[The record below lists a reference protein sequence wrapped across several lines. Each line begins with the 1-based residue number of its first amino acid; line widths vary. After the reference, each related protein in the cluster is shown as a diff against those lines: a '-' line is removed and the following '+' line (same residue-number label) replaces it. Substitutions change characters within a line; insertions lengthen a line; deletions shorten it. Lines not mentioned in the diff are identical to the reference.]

1 VLSSESWPPGLRE
14 ALTSPPQG
22 LNSRASIPGRTLG
35 TVLMVGAGLSQT
47 PAIRRARDLGFGVV
61 AVDGDGRA
69 PGLALA
75 SYAEVHD
82 FSDLDAVVA
91 IGRRHAVD
99 GVLTVASDRAVP
111 VAAAVAERLRLPG
124 IGTAV
129 AARMTHK
136 VTMREGLAA
145 AGVPQPAFARVTTHG
160 SARSAVERIGLPA
173 VLKPA
178 NSGGQRGLSLVERP
192 DQIAPAVDA
201 ALSFSPTREAIVER
215 FAPGSELNGILVVR
229 SGEPTL
235 LTLSD
240 RLRPTG
246 PGFGVGW
253 IHAYPAG
260 IDEDVHAQATRVA
273 EEAVRALGLRDGIAF
288 PQLIVNGD
296 RRVQLI
302 EIAARVP
309 AGQMA
314 DLVRVATGIDLI
326 EIALRQCTGERIA
339 DSLVTRN
346 GSQPL
351 AIRFFTA
358 APGVLPVGRVRSI
371 DGLDE
376 VRAAPGVVQT
386 ELYFGV
392 GDVIRPVQVDADR
405 LGYVLAVGKSRGEA
419 LELAQAATTHLRVR
433 ADPRPLPP

>member
-1 VLSSESWPPGLRE
+1 M
-14 ALTSPPQG
+14 
-22 LNSRASIPGRTLG
+22 G

-47 PAIRRARDLGFGVV
+47 PAIRRARELGFGVV
-61 AVDGDGRA
+61 AVDGDGWA

-75 SYAEVHD
+75 SHAEAHD
-82 FSDLDAVVA
+82 FSDLEAVVA

-111 VAAAVAERLRLPG
+111 VVAAVAERLRLPG

-129 AARMTHK
+129 AERMTHK
-136 VTMREGLAA
+136 VTMRECLAA
-145 AGVPQPAFARVTTHG
+145 AGVPQPAFARVTTNG
-160 SARSAVERIGLPA
+160 SARSAVERIGLPV

-192 DQIAPAVDA
+192 DQIAAAVDA
-201 ALSFSPTREAIVER
+201 ALSFSPTGEAIVES
-215 FAPGSELNGILVVR
+215 FAPGGELNAILVVR

-253 IHAYPAG
+253 IHAFPAD
-260 IDEDVHAQATRVA
+260 IDEDVRAQATRVA
-273 EEAVRALGLRDGIAF
+273 VEAVRALGLRDGIAF
-288 PQLIVNGD
+288 PQLVVDGAG
-296 RRVQLI
+296 RVQLI
-302 EIAARVP
+302 EIAARVA

-314 DLVRVATGIDLI
+314 DLVRVGTGIDLI
-326 EIALRQCTGERIA
+326 EIALRQCTGEPIA
-339 DSLVTRN
+339 DSLVTPSC
-346 GSQPL
+346 SQPL

-405 LGYVLAVGKSRGEA
+405 LGYVLAVGKSSGEA
-419 LELAQAATTHLRVR
+419 LELAESAATRLRIR
-433 ADPRPLPP
+433 ADPDGAPP

>member
-1 VLSSESWPPGLRE
+1 MP
-14 ALTSPPQG
+14 
-22 LNSRASIPGRTLG
+22 G
-35 TVLMVGAGLSQT
+35 TVLMVGAGPSQAS
-47 PAIRRARDLGFGVV
+47 AIRRARELGFGVV
-61 AVDGDGRA
+61 AVDGDARA
-69 PGLALA
+69 AGLAFA
-75 SYAEVHD
+75 SRAEVHD
-82 FSDLDAVVA
+82 FSDLEAVVA

-111 VAAAVAERLRLPG
+111 VVAAVAERLRLPG
-124 IGTAV
+124 IGTEV

-136 VTMREGLAA
+136 VTMRERLAA
-145 AGVPQPAFARVTTHG
+145 AGVPQPAFARATTHE
-160 SARSAVERIGLPA
+160 SARAAVERIGLPL
-173 VLKPA
+173 VFKPA
-178 NSGGQRGLSLVERP
+178 NSGGQRGLSLVESL
-192 DQIAPAVDA
+192 DQLGAAVDA
-201 ALSFSPTREAIVER
+201 ARSFSPTGEVIVER
-215 FAPGSELNGILVVR
+215 FASGDELNAILVVR

-260 IDEDVHAQATRVA
+260 IDEDVHAEATRVA
-273 EEAVRALGLRDGIAF
+273 AEAVRALGLRDGIAF
-288 PQLIVNGD
+288 PQLIVDSAGG
-296 RRVQLI
+296 VQLI
-302 EIAARVP
+302 EIAARVA

-314 DLVRVATGIDLI
+314 DLVRVGTGIDLI

-339 DSLVTRN
+339 DSFVTPSC
-346 GSQPL
+346 SQPL

-371 DGLDE
+371 DGLDD

-392 GDVIRPVQVDADR
+392 GEVIRPVQVDADR

-419 LELAQAATTHLRVR
+419 LELAEAATTHLRVR
-433 ADPRPLPP
+433 ANRDAAPP

>member
-1 VLSSESWPPGLRE
+1 
-14 ALTSPPQG
+14 
-22 LNSRASIPGRTLG
+22 
-35 TVLMVGAGLSQT
+35 
-47 PAIRRARDLGFGVV
+47 
-61 AVDGDGRA
+61 
-69 PGLALA
+69 
-75 SYAEVHD
+75 
-82 FSDLDAVVA
+82 
-91 IGRRHAVD
+91 
-99 GVLTVASDRAVP
+99 
-111 VAAAVAERLRLPG
+111 
-124 IGTAV
+124 
-129 AARMTHK
+129 MTHK
-136 VTMREGLAA
+136 VKMREGLAA
-145 AGVPQPAFARVTTHG
+145 AGVPQPPFAPVTTHG
-160 SARSAVERIGLPA
+160 CALSAVERIGLPV

-192 DQIAPAVDA
+192 DQTVAAVDA
-201 ALSFSPTREAIVER
+201 ALSFSATGEAIVES
-215 FAPGSELNGILVVR
+215 FASGDELNAILVVR

-246 PGFGVGW
+246 LGFDVGW

-260 IDEDVHAQATRVA
+260 IDEDVRAQVTRVSEA
-273 EEAVRALGLRDGIAF
+273 AVRALGLRDGIAF
-288 PQLIVNGD
+288 PQLIVDGAG
-296 RRVQLI
+296 RVQLI
-302 EIAARVP
+302 EIAARVA

-339 DSLVTRN
+339 DSLVRPSC
-346 GSQPL
+346 SQPL

-358 APGVLPVGRVRSI
+358 APGILPVGRVHSI

-405 LGYVLAVGKSRGEA
+405 LGYVLAVGKSRGDA
-419 LELAQAATTHLRVR
+419 LELAEAATTHLRVR
-433 ADPRPLPP
+433 ADRDPAP

>member
-1 VLSSESWPPGLRE
+1 MP
-14 ALTSPPQG
+14 
-22 LNSRASIPGRTLG
+22 G
-35 TVLMVGAGLSQT
+35 TVLMVGAGPSQAS
-47 PAIRRARDLGFGVV
+47 AIRRARELGFGVV
-61 AVDGDGRA
+61 AVDGDARA
-69 PGLALA
+69 AGLAFA
-75 SYAEVHD
+75 SRAEVHD
-82 FSDLDAVVA
+82 FSDLEAVVA

-111 VAAAVAERLRLPG
+111 VVAAVAERLRLPG
-124 IGTAV
+124 IGTAI

-136 VTMREGLAA
+136 VTMRERLAA
-145 AGVPQPAFARVTTHG
+145 AGVPQPSFARVTTHG
-160 SARSAVERIGLPA
+160 SARLAVERIGLPV

-192 DQIAPAVDA
+192 DQRAAAVDA
-201 ALSFSPTREAIVER
+201 ALSFSPTREAIIESFV
-215 FAPGSELNGILVVR
+215 PGDELNAILVVR

-273 EEAVRALGLRDGIAF
+273 AEAVRALGLRDGIAF
-288 PQLIVNGD
+288 PQLIVDSAGG
-296 RRVQLI
+296 VQLI
-302 EIAARVP
+302 EIAARVA

-314 DLVRVATGIDLI
+314 DLVRVGTGIDLI

-339 DSLVTRN
+339 DSFVTPSC
-346 GSQPL
+346 SQPL

-392 GDVIRPVQVDADR
+392 GEVIRPVQVDADR
-405 LGYVLAVGKSRGEA
+405 LGYVIAVGKSRSEA
-419 LELAQAATTHLRVR
+419 LELAEAATTHLHVR
-433 ADPRPLPP
+433 AERDAAPP

>member
-1 VLSSESWPPGLRE
+1 MP
-14 ALTSPPQG
+14 
-22 LNSRASIPGRTLG
+22 G
-35 TVLMVGAGLSQT
+35 TVLMVGAGPSQAS
-47 PAIRRARDLGFGVV
+47 AIRRARELGFGVV
-61 AVDGDGRA
+61 AVDGDARA
-69 PGLALA
+69 AGLAFA
-75 SYAEVHD
+75 SRAEVHD
-82 FSDLDAVVA
+82 FSDLEAVVA

-111 VAAAVAERLRLPG
+111 VVAAVAERLRLPG
-124 IGTAV
+124 IGTAI

-136 VTMREGLAA
+136 VTMRERLAA
-145 AGVPQPAFARVTTHG
+145 AGVPQPSFARVTTHG
-160 SARSAVERIGLPA
+160 SARLAVERIGLPV

-192 DQIAPAVDA
+192 DQTAAAVDA
-201 ALSFSPTREAIVER
+201 ALSFSPTREAIIESFV
-215 FAPGSELNGILVVR
+215 PGDELNAILVVR

-273 EEAVRALGLRDGIAF
+273 AEAVRALGLRDGIAF
-288 PQLIVNGD
+288 PQLIVDSAGG
-296 RRVQLI
+296 VQLI
-302 EIAARVP
+302 EIAARVA

-314 DLVRVATGIDLI
+314 DLVRVGTGIDLI

-339 DSLVTRN
+339 DSFVTPSC
-346 GSQPL
+346 SQPL

-371 DGLDE
+371 DGLDD

-392 GDVIRPVQVDADR
+392 GEVIRPVQVDADR

-419 LELAQAATTHLRVR
+419 LELAEAATTHLRVR
-433 ADPRPLPP
+433 ANRDAAPP